1 MFLEQYPVDTWDDI
15 EKKGKDNKNTVQ
27 NLSTWTTFFAEHT
40 LPRLNKD
47 PVFFGHSLSP
57 VFILHLLDRFN
68 LQLKGAVFISPF
80 LEKLDQRSTWPFD
93 VVNRTFFKTDFDWV
107 RLKKLIHH
115 SYVLY
120 GTDDPYVP
128 NHFPIDFAS
137 YLGSELIPV
146 KNGKHLGDNLKKFPL
161 LLDLLKKL

>member
-1 MFLEQYPVDTWDDI
+1 M
-15 EKKGKDNKNTVQ
+15 
-27 NLSTWTTFFAEHT
+27 
-40 LPRLNKD
+40 
-47 PVFFGHSLSP
+47 
-57 VFILHLLDRFN
+57 
-68 LQLKGAVFISPF
+68 QLKGAIFVSPF
-80 LEKLDQRSTWPFD
+80 LEKLNRESTWPFD

-107 RLKKLIHH
+107 KLKKLLHH

-128 NHFPIDFAS
+128 NHFPIDFANH
-137 YLGSELIPV
+137 LGSELVPV